1 MANQKAKR
9 QIKLLATSL
18 LLLLELDSLQGNKI
32 PFAKI
37 PLKPCSV
44 FDAFNKKYKC
54 IERKITRTQV
64 NSIKRKVNN
73 LCLLGVKI
81 Q

>member
-18 LLLLELDSLQGNKI
+18 LLLLELDSLQENKI

-44 FDAFNKKYKC
+44 FDAFNKNTNVLNGK
-54 IERKITRTQV
+54 
-64 NSIKRKVNN
+64 
-73 LCLLGVKI
+73 
-81 Q
+81 